1 MSLGHVHLCGQE
13 RWTLC
18 LVTLPEPPDGMERRV
33 IESEDVGHMRTRG
46 SLGAQ
51 RNPLGPK
58 EDRPSLGMKLSQP
71 RDAGV
76 RGAESSGT
84 DGEEHTA
91 RPGGWRGPDHL
102 EGNREQG
109 QGQAEWEQGLCSP
122 GYAVETLLRG
132 TLGPYAGFKYKSDLF
147 RL

>member
-1 MSLGHVHLCGQE
+1 MEGFEVSLGHSHLCDQE

-18 LVTLPEPPDGMERRV
+18 LVTLPEPPDGMGRLV
-33 IESEDVGHMRTRG
+33 IESEDVGHMRRRG

-58 EDRPSLGMKLSQP
+58 EARPGLGTKLSQP
-71 RDAGV
+71 RDAAV
-76 RGAESSGT
+76 RGAESGGT

-102 EGNREQG
+102 EGNRG
-109 QGQAEWEQGLCSP
+109 QGQVRPNGNRVF
-122 GYAVETLLRG
+122 AVQVMQLR
-132 TLGPYAGFKYKSDLF
+132 LY
-147 RL
+147 